1 MKKIRTLPR
10 ANIYV
15 SFSDLVHVFFKILTG
30 RLSKTE
36 KVKEFEFAFGKYYGR
51 EALALPHARIALY
64 YILKNLNL
72 PEKSEVIMTPVTIA
86 DMVNMIHLQ
95 GLNPV
100 FCDLGK
106 LTYNIDYE
114 ELEKKIT
121 GNTKALFIT
130 HLNGFATDMDRVL
143 DIVSRHNLILIEDCS
158 QVFGAK
164 FKGKYLGTFGH
175 AAIFSLSLLKT
186 CSTLFGGM
194 IISDNAELLKK
205 IKNDTKDFP
214 LPSKTILLSSVFKN
228 MIISMAFNRKF
239 FGALTYQLIRLM
251 SVKIDKFMACN
262 PKIPLR
268 TCLDAEMLT
277 SYTDIQA
284 EMGLKKLKTVDAE
297 DEKRIKTAKVLLDK
311 VSPGVKAYLPKLPK
325 DAKNVYWRIPLRVK
339 DPKHFLKYM
348 INRGIDTFRTNLV
361 LCSQEY
367 DKYRTDTPEAFLSK
381 FNSVFIPIHSD
392 FKEDDMIYVA
402 EVLNDYEKSGFLS

>member
-1 MKKIRTLPR
+1 MKKTRTLPR
-10 ANIYV
+10 ANIYL
-15 SFSDLVHVFFKILTG
+15 SLSDLVYIFFKILTG
-30 RLSKTE
+30 RLCKAN
-36 KVKEFEFAFGKYYGR
+36 KVKEFESAFGKYYGT

-72 PEKSEVIMTPVTIA
+72 PEKSEVIMTPLTIA

-95 GLNPV
+95 ELNPV

-114 ELEKKIT
+114 KLEKKIT
-121 GNTKALFIT
+121 GNTKVLFIT
-130 HLNGFATDMDRVL
+130 HLNGFATDMDRIL
-143 DIVSRHNLILIEDCS
+143 DIVNRHNLILIEDCS

-164 FKGKYLGTFGH
+164 FKGKYLGTFGR

-186 CSTLFGGM
+186 CSTIFGGM
-194 IISDNAELLKK
+194 IISDNADLLKK

-214 LPSKTILLSSVFKN
+214 LPSKTTLLSSVFKN
-228 MIISMAFNRKF
+228 IIIGMAFNRKIF
-239 FGALTYQLIRLM
+239 SALTYHLIRLM
-251 SVKIDKFMACN
+251 SDKIDKFIACN
-262 PKIPLR
+262 PKFPLR
-268 TCLDAEMLT
+268 TCLDPQMLI

-297 DEKRIKTAKVLLDK
+297 DEKRIKNAKVLFDK
-311 VSPGVKAYLPKLPK
+311 ASSGVKAYLPKLPEG
-325 DAKNVYWRIPLRVK
+325 AKNVYWRIPLRVK

-348 INRGIDTFRTNLV
+348 INKGIDTFRTNLV

-367 DKYRTDTPEAFLSK
+367 DKYRADTPETFLSK

-392 FKEDDMIYVA
+392 FNEDDMTYVA